1 MKFIKRFDTY
11 LLENYP
17 LIWLSKLPYVVA
29 GGLLL
34 NLVFFLIGFG
44 LVDLN
49 FLKND
54 SIGYYYGNSIV
65 VLLHVITAIIA
76 VTFWCFALFKKNAI
90 RHLYPIQKAY
100 FSQLFLHFFI
110 GIFLLMAPYFS
121 FQSGLVTKSNL
132 LYDVNEVKKDF
143 PIINKAMAFL
153 PDGNENYSL
162 PNRSYPK
169 PFPVSYFDLNDLT
182 PNAKELEFHDSIYYP
197 ENHIENNDT
206 IDGKIVQ
213 FYTLGSK
220 KVKNNCDWEYNDY
233 IARFHHL
240 NKDTTIHFQSLYN
253 YSAEMYDANYF
264 FTRPSYNY
272 ESGIEEVEKIAVSPI
287 HQLLNTKDK
296 RGIESAIR
304 AFKELLNTYE
314 ITYFIDEHL
323 LTNYLFEHNFHSF
336 NFQLVSQNAWTKQI
350 SKNKGLLAY
359 HNGSI
364 ANFISLEKQAPF
376 CFSKEKLDNFYDNL
390 RIAQLPLT
398 SDFTIYFVVI
408 ISLIIA
414 YVFVLFEFTPFIQ
427 FILSIPIFGGLM
439 IVNFMFTFLF
449 AFANATS
456 SVLYL
461 SQYLTVS
468 LAILY
473 LTWISLHNSW
483 NKKFTGILF
492 NMGYFVVPIIPFL
505 LILLLD
511 NLTLYEHHDTCNN
524 WKTEYTFFHYMI
536 ENFWIMLSLSAISCI
551 SYFKLIRLLYSK
563 PE

>member
-121 FQSGLVTKSNL
+121 FQSGLVTKANL

-162 PNRSYPK
+162 SNRTYPK

-182 PNAKELEFHDSIYYP
+182 PNAKELVFHDSIYYP

-220 KVKNNCDWEYNDY
+220 KVKNNCDWEYDDY

-253 YSAEMYDANYF
+253 YSAGLYDADYF
-264 FTRPSYNY
+264 FKKPSYDY
-272 ESGIEEVEKIAVSPI
+272 ESGIDRKS
-287 HQLLNTKDK
+287 
-296 RGIESAIR
+296 
-304 AFKELLNTYE
+304 
-314 ITYFIDEHL
+314 
-323 LTNYLFEHNFHSF
+323 
-336 NFQLVSQNAWTKQI
+336 
-350 SKNKGLLAY
+350 
-359 HNGSI
+359 
-364 ANFISLEKQAPF
+364 
-376 CFSKEKLDNFYDNL
+376 
-390 RIAQLPLT
+390 
-398 SDFTIYFVVI
+398 VV
-408 ISLIIA
+408 
-414 YVFVLFEFTPFIQ
+414 
-427 FILSIPIFGGLM
+427 
-439 IVNFMFTFLF
+439 
-449 AFANATS
+449 
-456 SVLYL
+456 
-461 SQYLTVS
+461 
-468 LAILY
+468 
-473 LTWISLHNSW
+473 
-483 NKKFTGILF
+483 
-492 NMGYFVVPIIPFL
+492 
-505 LILLLD
+505 
-511 NLTLYEHHDTCNN
+511 
-524 WKTEYTFFHYMI
+524 
-536 ENFWIMLSLSAISCI
+536 
-551 SYFKLIRLLYSK
+551 
-563 PE
+563 